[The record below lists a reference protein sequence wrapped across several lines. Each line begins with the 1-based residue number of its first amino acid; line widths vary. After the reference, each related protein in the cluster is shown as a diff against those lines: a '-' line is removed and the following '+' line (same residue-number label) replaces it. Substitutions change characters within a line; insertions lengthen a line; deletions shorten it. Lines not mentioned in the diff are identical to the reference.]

1 MTDEILKVGGAAIG
15 ALSALIA
22 SSMALVSW
30 SYETFETKELSNER
44 QATIER
50 RLERIETKIDAL
62 RERN

>member
-1 MTDEILKVGGAAIG
+1 MTDEVVKTVGGVVG

-44 QATIER
+44 QGTIER
-50 RLERIETKIDAL
+50 RLERIETKIDSL
-62 RERN
+62 RTRN